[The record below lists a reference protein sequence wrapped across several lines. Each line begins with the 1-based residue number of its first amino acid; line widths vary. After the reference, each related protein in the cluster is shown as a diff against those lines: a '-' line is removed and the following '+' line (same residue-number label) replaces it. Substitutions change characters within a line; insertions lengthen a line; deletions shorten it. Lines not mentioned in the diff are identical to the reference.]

1 MKTIDLNCDVG
12 EGMSTDAQIIPLIS
26 SANIACGFHAGD
38 ESTIKKTIEYCLRY
52 NVAVGAHPSWPDKD
66 NFGRTEMQSSTT
78 ELYDCVAEQLNTI
91 QIIAISLGT
100 KLHHVKPHGALYN
113 QSAKDKTIAATIAK
127 AVKEFDESLV
137 LLGLSGSISILEA
150 EQQQLK
156 TAHEVFAD
164 RTYQNDGS
172 LTPRSEFNAL
182 IEDKNIA
189 LHQVLQMVNQG
200 VVTTTTGKRI
210 QIKADTICLHGD
222 GKHAFQFCK
231 LIHQTLKQNRIEIK
245 SIS

>member
-12 EGMSTDAQIIPLIS
+12 EGMSSDAQIIPLIS

-38 ESTIKKTIEYCLRY
+38 ESTIKKTIEYCIRY
-52 NVAVGAHPSWPDKD
+52 NVAIGAHPSWPDKEH
-66 NFGRTEMQSSTT
+66 FGRTEMQSSPT
-78 ELYDCVAEQLNTI
+78 ELYDCVTEQLNTI
-91 QIIAISLGT
+91 QNIATSLGA

-127 AVKEFDESLV
+127 AVTEFDASLV
-137 LLGLSGSISILEA
+137 LYGLSGSISISEA
-150 EQQQLK
+150 EQIHLK

-164 RTYQNDGS
+164 RTYGDDGN
-172 LTPRSEFNAL
+172 LTPRSQFNAL

-200 VVTTTTGKRI
+200 VVTTITGKRI
-210 QIKADTICLHGD
+210 KIKADSICLHGD

-231 LIHQTLKQNRIEIK
+231 LIHQTLNQNCIEIK
-245 SIS
+245 TIS

>member
-38 ESTIKKTIEYCLRY
+38 EHTMKKTIELCLRY
-52 NVAVGAHPSWPDKD
+52 NVAIGAHPSWPDKE
-66 NFGRTEMQSSTT
+66 NFGRTEMQTAPN
-78 ELYDCVAEQLNTI
+78 ELYDCVMEQLNTL
-91 QIIAISLGT
+91 QNFARSLGT
-100 KLHHVKPHGALYN
+100 NLHHVKPHGALYN
-113 QSAKDKTIAATIAK
+113 QSAKDKTIAATIAT
-127 AVKEFDESLV
+127 AVKEFDASLV
-137 LLGLSGSISILEA
+137 LFGLSGSVSITEA
-150 EQQQLK
+150 EQLQLK

-164 RTYQNDGS
+164 RTYQDDGS
-172 LTPRSEFNAL
+172 LTPRSQFNAL

-200 VVTTTTGKRI
+200 VVTTATGKRSK
-210 QIKADTICLHGD
+210 IKADTICLHGD

-245 SIS
+245 TIS